1 MFWISKGI
9 HQVSRFRRRFF
20 YLLAALGP
28 GIITMIA
35 DNDAGGISIY
45 AQTGA
50 KTGFSLLWA
59 FLLLV
64 PMAYYVQEMTVRLG
78 AVTKRGHAEAIFD
91 GFGPF
96 WGWFSIFDLAMI
108 NWLTLVTEYIGMTQ
122 AMRLFQIPEWLTFL
136 SVTGL
141 LTAIVITGRY
151 WTFEKL
157 TLFFCLFNLVYIP
170 AALWAMQTGNVDQ
183 GWLTVGQG
191 FWPSAQ
197 TTLPLTAMITLV
209 MANIGTTITP
219 WQIFFQ
225 QSAVVDKGMDIR
237 DIKYGRIDTFFGSLM
252 TCVVAVFIIIATAAV
267 FHYNPDN
274 HQPNQAAQP
283 WKTIDSK
290 YESWQEIS
298 SAAQAAQAMPQVMPA
313 GGSWGQWAKVLFAI
327 GLFDAG
333 FLGALCI
340 SLSTSWALGEVFG
353 WAHSLNKSVRE
364 APWFYV
370 AYVAMLLLAGVVSVI
385 APIAMQNQITIFVQV
400 VAVTLLP
407 AALVFLILLLND
419 KPLMGEHVN
428 TRWQNIANWSI
439 TLFVIAMSTLYGVY
453 TLFYQE

>member
-191 FWPSAQ
+191 FWPSAKRRCR
-197 TTLPLTAMITLV
+197 LP
-209 MANIGTTITP
+209 P
-219 WQIFFQ
+219 
-225 QSAVVDKGMDIR
+225 
-237 DIKYGRIDTFFGSLM
+237 
-252 TCVVAVFIIIATAAV
+252 
-267 FHYNPDN
+267 
-274 HQPNQAAQP
+274 
-283 WKTIDSK
+283 
-290 YESWQEIS
+290 
-298 SAAQAAQAMPQVMPA
+298 
-313 GGSWGQWAKVLFAI
+313 
-327 GLFDAG
+327 
-333 FLGALCI
+333 
-340 SLSTSWALGEVFG
+340 
-353 WAHSLNKSVRE
+353 
-364 APWFYV
+364 
-370 AYVAMLLLAGVVSVI
+370 
-385 APIAMQNQITIFVQV
+385 
-400 VAVTLLP
+400 
-407 AALVFLILLLND
+407 
-419 KPLMGEHVN
+419 
-428 TRWQNIANWSI
+428 
-439 TLFVIAMSTLYGVY
+439 
-453 TLFYQE
+453 